1 MKTYFSTKS
10 TTPISMVMPKTV
22 FVMIGM
28 DYSSARDCSATLRM
42 SLKA

>member
-1 MKTYFSTKS
+1 MKTDFPTKS
-10 TTPISMVMPKTV
+10 TTPISMPKTV
-22 FVMIGM
+22 FVMVGM